1 MLRVVF
7 QDMPARNRFEQFL
20 DDNSFFSHLLLRVP
34 SNPNVVTECL
44 ALYASEDSARVTDI
58 DLTHELSSLH

>member
-7 QDMPARNRFEQFL
+7 QDVPSRNRFEQFP
-20 DDNSFFSHLLLRVP
+20 DHNPFFSHLLLRVS

-44 ALYASEDSARVTDI
+44 ALYVSEDRRRG
-58 DLTHELSSLH
+58 H